1 MTVGWPTDRRGRLA
15 EPAAAPQPTEQ
26 VGHWTQPALKLSG
39 PEAEEANVHFERLVI
54 ESGDNSI
61 SFDLHP
67 RLTVISGLSQME
79 RDGLVNEFIGA
90 LGNSRSGI
98 HLEVMAD
105 NGHRFAI
112 FRPNGA
118 AHRVIDVDERV
129 DVTSQFVDDSG
140 QIDLLSRAGLDPRS
154 ARRTMRFTAQDL
166 AEATERDQLIQQLAR
181 VDQDQLWVAAEA
193 LRNAQHRLEEEAD
206 AVGSSVEDAAV
217 IERIEQRHEE
227 FERSQAKSEQVRKVT
242 FVVAGLSALLTLP
255 MVRFVG
261 TLGVVPLAM
270 IALGAVGVSLLY
282 WRRMESARSAE
293 DDALADAGAQSY
305 LGFHLQR
312 VNSLLSSDTSRRRLI
327 TAAEEHRDAAQ
338 RWSVL
343 AGDIDVEWASRNHSY
358 ISDAARLRQHVAP
371 GSSGLDDRHLDD
383 TAAIAHAVVG
393 RLTELRN
400 LGAAKEGFPALLDE
414 PFTNVEQSVLPSLL
428 ELMVGSSEHQQIV
441 LLTESATV
449 ASWARVEAMTGA
461 IGIIE
466 PNTASTTAHAL

>member
-1 MTVGWPTDRRGRLA
+1 ML
-15 EPAAAPQPTEQ
+15 Q
-26 VGHWTQPALKLSG
+26 ALKDRAG
-39 PEAEEANVHFERLVI
+39 NAEERDVHFERLVI

-98 HLEVMAD
+98 HLELMAD

-129 DVTSQFVDDSG
+129 DVTGQFVDAEG
-140 QIDLLSRAGLDPRS
+140 QIDLLSRAGLDARS

-181 VDQDQLWVAAEA
+181 VDQDQLWVAAET
-193 LRNAQHRLEEEAD
+193 LRTAQRRLEEEAD

-217 IERIEQRHEE
+217 IERIEQRHET
-227 FERSQAKSEQVRKVT
+227 FERSQTQSEQVRKVT
-242 FVVAGLSALLTLP
+242 FMIAGLAALLSLP

-261 TLGVVPLAM
+261 TLGVVPLAV
-270 IALGAVGVSLLY
+270 IALAAVAVSIVY

-312 VNSLLSSDTSRRRLI
+312 VNSLLSSDSGRRRLI

-343 AGDIDVEWASRNHSY
+343 AGDVDVEWASRNHSF
-358 ISDAARLRQHVAP
+358 ISEAARLRQNVAP
-371 GSSGLDDRHLDD
+371 TGAAGVDERHVDD
-383 TAAIAHAVVG
+383 TAAIAHAVVT
-393 RLTELRN
+393 RLTDLRN
-400 LGAAKEGFPALLDE
+400 LGGSTESFPALLDE
-414 PFTNVEQSVLPSLL
+414 PFANVDPGVLPALL
-428 ELMVGSSEHQQIV
+428 EIMVTSSEHQQIV
-441 LLTESATV
+441 LLTESSTV

-466 PNTASTTAHAL
+466 PTPTARPANAL

>member
-1 MTVGWPTDRRGRLA
+1 VR
-15 EPAAAPQPTEQ
+15 
-26 VGHWTQPALKLSG
+26 
-39 PEAEEANVHFERLVI
+39 AEERDVHFERLVI

-67 RLTVISGLSQME
+67 RLTVISGLTQME

-98 HLEVMAD
+98 HLELMAD

-112 FRPNGA
+112 FRPNHA

-129 DVTSQFVDDSG
+129 DVTAQFVDEQG
-140 QIDLLSRAGLDPRS
+140 QIDLLARAGMDARS

-166 AEATERDQLIQQLAR
+166 TEATERDQLIQQLAR

-193 LRNAQHRLEEEAD
+193 LRTATRRLEEEAD

-217 IERIEQRHEE
+217 IERIEQRHEA
-227 FERSQAKSEQVRKVT
+227 FERSQTQSEQVRKVT
-242 FVVAGLSALLTLP
+242 FMVAGLAALLSLP

-261 TLGVVPLAM
+261 TIGVVPLALV
-270 IALGAVGVSLLY
+270 ALGAVAVSIVS
-282 WRRMESARSAE
+282 WRRMEAARAAE

-312 VNSLLSSDTSRRRLI
+312 VNSLLSSDSGRRRLI
-327 TAAEEHRDAAQ
+327 TAAEEHRDAVQ
-338 RWSVL
+338 RWTVL
-343 AGDIDVEWASRNHSY
+343 AGDVDVEWAVANHAF
-358 ISDAARLRQHVAP
+358 ISDAARLRQHVTP
-371 GSSGLDDRHLDD
+371 GTGHGVEEHHVDD
-383 TAAIAHAVVG
+383 TAAIAHAVVS
-393 RLTELRN
+393 RLTDLRN
-400 LGAAKEGFPALLDE
+400 MGGASESFPALLDE
-414 PFTNVEQSVLPSLL
+414 PFAHVDPAVLPSLL
-428 ELMVGSSEHQQIV
+428 EIMVRSSEHQQIV
-441 LLTESATV
+441 LLTESSTV

-466 PNTASTTAHAL
+466 PTPTARPANAL

>member
-1 MTVGWPTDRRGRLA
+1 M
-15 EPAAAPQPTEQ
+15 
-26 VGHWTQPALKLSG
+26 
-39 PEAEEANVHFERLVI
+39 HFERLVI

-98 HLEVMAD
+98 HMELMAD

-129 DVTSQFVDDSG
+129 DVTTQFVDSEG

-166 AEATERDQLIQQLAR
+166 AEATERDRLIQTLAR

-193 LRNAQHRLEEEAD
+193 LRSAQRRLEEEAD

-227 FERSQAKSEQVRKVT
+227 FERSQAQSEQVRKVT
-242 FVVAGLSALLTLP
+242 FMVAGLAALLSLP

-261 TLGVVPLAM
+261 TLGAIPLAVV
-270 IALGAVGVSLLY
+270 ALGAVAVSLLY
-282 WRRMESARSAE
+282 WRRMESARAAE

-343 AGDIDVEWASRNHSY
+343 AGDVDVDWAARNHSY
-358 ISDAARLRQHVAP
+358 ISEAARLRQHVAP
-371 GSSGLDDRHLDD
+371 AAGLDEHHLDD

-400 LGAAKEGFPALLDE
+400 LGAATESFPALLDE
-414 PFTNVEQSVLPSLL
+414 PFANVEQGVLPSLL
-428 ELMVGSSEHQQIV
+428 ESMVDSSEHQQIV

-449 ASWARVEAMTGA
+449 ASWARVEAMTGV

-466 PNTASTTAHAL
+466 PNPTAHTAHAL